1 MTHSD
6 IKSIEAMEKALRIK
20 PINTHDL
27 LGRLTNIK
35 QAQKKK
41 EDEEEERRL
50 VQEMIRELK
59 PRVLGEHDDD
69 IPNLLPSDDDAS
81 VHSSQQARKRK
92 LSDDEDDEDEDEE
105 DEKPIPAKKQRAD
118 IDLTKTKTYT
128 AVCKSYI
135 CKCRKCGKDIQYK
148 NGDKRGLNTHHNGCA
163 LASQRYVFVEDDYS
177 RHNRDGDIHRDE
189 VMKSFHMTLNG
200 ETASRK
206 KY

>member
-20 PINTHDL
+20 PVNTHDL

-35 QAQKKK
+35 QALKEKEDEERKKK
-41 EDEEEERRL
+41 EDEERRL

-69 IPNLLPSDDDAS
+69 IQNLVPSDDDVS
-81 VHSSQQARKRK
+81 DHSSQARKRK
-92 LSDDEDDEDEDEE
+92 FSDDEDEE
-105 DEKPIPAKKQRAD
+105 DEKPMPAKKQRVVD
-118 IDLTKTKTYT
+118 SSTKTYT
-128 AVCKSYI
+128 AVCKAYI

-163 LASQRYVFVEDDYS
+163 LAKQRYVFVEDDYS

-200 ETASRK
+200 ETASLK